1 MIGWKAV
8 MLALVTLMT
17 LSVSLVA
24 ALSPDPRLP
33 ADIAQLSEAAPRL
46 EPLDQVV
53 DFEEISEGEEATVR
67 FRIRNGGSAD
77 LRVGP
82 IQAESVR
89 AYCGLPDALKASGPI
104 TVIAPG
110 GAGDIVATF
119 KSEGFSGLI
128 ERAIHV
134 YSNDLSRP
142 KMTFWMRGRV
152 QPVLRVAP
160 RQLVLGVLYKSDYP
174 WKLPT
179 AGITPR
185 QGIEVTKIE
194 SNSPYVRPALT
205 RLPSDPNGTASLT
218 IDVDPEVPVGDLHV
232 ELTLFT
238 NHPTRTK
245 EVIPV
250 SGEVREDR
258 EITALPQLL
267 DFGLIRPAEEM
278 TRRVVLSRGNSDDWK
293 PLRAEVEARGATV
306 GITFHHVKPNWEI
319 AVSVRPTHPLEGFR
333 GVVHVVTDNANHPRV
348 TIPLLGWTHAVDPA
362 AVPLD
367 QLKQFVVGILNE
379 EYLQNSREVLKALG
393 GIDDQR
399 AFAVMASIIEE
410 GESQPWIRG
419 AGGLAG
425 LGQGAWLAR
434 VRAVELLAA
443 LAHPEAA
450 ARLEAAARNDPD
462 GVVRME
468 AVQGLFTLVPK
479 RALST
484 LLHALDDEAV
494 WVRMIAAELLGQLG
508 DQLAIPALLRAM
520 EDEQPE
526 VQLSAAHS
534 LEKIVEREGALVRTP
549 EGR

>member
-46 EPLDQVV
+46 QPLEQVL
-53 DFEEISEGEEATVR
+53 DFGEIYEGEEATVR
-67 FRIRNGGSAD
+67 FRFRNVGSAD

-89 AYCGLPDALKASGPI
+89 AYCGLPNALMASGPI
-104 TVIAPG
+104 TVISPG
-110 GAGDIVATF
+110 GAGDLVATF
-119 KSEGFSGLI
+119 KSEGFDGLI

-152 QPVLRVAP
+152 QPVLRFAP
-160 RQLVLGVLYKSDYP
+160 RQLVLGVLYKSDFP

-179 AGITPR
+179 ARITPQ
-185 QGIEVTKIE
+185 QGVEVTKIE
-194 SNSPYVRPALT
+194 SSSPYVRPTLSRIA
-205 RLPSDPNGTASLT
+205 SDQDGTAYLT

-232 ELTLFT
+232 ELSLFT

-250 SGEVREDR
+250 SGDVREDR
-258 EITALPQLL
+258 EITAQPQLL
-267 DFGLIRPAEEM
+267 DFGLLRPAEEM
-278 TRRVVLSRGNSDDWK
+278 TRNVILSRGDSDDWK
-293 PLRAEVEARGATV
+293 PLRAEVEALGATV
-306 GITFHHVKPNWEI
+306 GITFRHVKPNWEI
-319 AVSVRPTHPLEGFR
+319 VVSVRPTHPLEGFR
-333 GVVHVVTDNANHPRV
+333 GVVHVITDHAKHARV
-348 TIPLLGWTHAVDPA
+348 TIPLLGWTYQDDPA

-367 QLKQFVVGILNE
+367 RLKQFVVGILNE
-379 EYLQNSREVLKALG
+379 EYLQDSREVLKALG
-393 GIDDQR
+393 GIEDRR
-399 AFAVMASIIEE
+399 AFAVMASIIAE
-410 GESQPWIRG
+410 GESLPWVLG

-450 ARLEAAARNDPD
+450 VRLEAAARNDPD
-462 GVVRME
+462 GMVRME

-484 LLHALDDEAV
+484 LLHALEDEAV
-494 WVRMIAAELLGQLG
+494 WVRIIAAELLGQLG
-508 DQLAIPALLRAM
+508 DQLAISALLRAM
-520 EDEQPE
+520 GDEQPE
-526 VQLSAAHS
+526 VQLSAAQA
-534 LEKIVEREGALVRTP
+534 LERIVEREGTLVRTP
-549 EGR
+549 ERR